1 MAEATT
7 IDVSEIIERQ
17 KLSGFLVGLVTIS
30 WIITFFDGFDMN
42 VIGYAAPYLS
52 SAYHLDKVMMGN
64 IFSIGLVGTLI
75 GGFLFG
81 YIGDKIGRRP
91 AIILATGL
99 FALLTLAFALANS
112 YAQLL
117 TIRLVLG
124 VAIGGMLP
132 LSWALNIE
140 YAPKRYRSTIV
151 TLIMIGYSLGTA
163 LGGPIANWLIPQ
175 HGWQS
180 VFVLGG
186 VLSLVAALVLVLML
200 PESIRFLASK
210 GRRPDVIA
218 GIVRR
223 IAPGLAVPAGVR
235 FVVADEAGQGTDFKP
250 SLLFAGE
257 LRWITTFL
265 WIAYIFSSMTAF
277 FLATW
282 TPLVFEA
289 LNFTRAE
296 AAWAGTISA
305 ICGAAGGLLIMRFTD
320 NRGAIA
326 IAAMPLIAIPLLLLA
341 GFVDVGHV
349 WFFVLFGLIAAFLIG
364 GHFGLHSIAGIF
376 YPSAYRSNGAGWAT
390 SVAKVGSIAGP
401 FIAGVILSTNI
412 PVRHIFA
419 IMAICPAVFLGCILV
434 VGTIH
439 SRILRRERRLTP
451 LTPGMALGG
460 QHGDD

>member
-1 MAEATT
+1 MT
-7 IDVSEIIERQ
+7 IDVSEVVERQ

-42 VIGYAAPYLS
+42 VIGFAAPYLS
-52 SAYHLDKVMMGN
+52 SAYHLDKLMMGK

-91 AIILATGL
+91 AIILATAA
-99 FALLTLAFALANS
+99 FAVLTLAFALADS
-112 YAQLL
+112 YMQLL
-117 TIRLVLG
+117 ATRLILG

-175 HGWQS
+175 YGWQS
-180 VFVLGG
+180 VFVVGG
-186 VLSLVAALVLVLML
+186 GLSLVAALVLILML

-223 IAPGLAVPAGVR
+223 IAPGLPVPEGVR
-235 FVVADEAGQGTDFKP
+235 FVVADEPGQGKDFKP

-277 FLATW
+277 FLANW

-289 LNFTRAE
+289 LNFSRSE

-305 ICGAAGGLLIMRFTD
+305 VTGAAGGLLIMRFTD
-320 NRGAIA
+320 TRGAIA
-326 IAAMPLIAIPLLLLA
+326 IAAMPLIAIPLLLVA
-341 GFVDVGHV
+341 GFIDVGHT
-349 WFFVLFGLIAAFLIG
+349 WFFVLFGLIACFLIG

-376 YPSAYRSNGAGWAT
+376 YPSAYRGNGAGWAT
-390 SVAKVGSIAGP
+390 SVAKIGSISGP
-401 FIAGVILSTNI
+401 YIAGLILSTDL

-419 IMAICPAVFLGCILV
+419 ILAICPAVFLVCILI
-434 VGTIH
+434 VGRIH
-439 SRILRRERRLTP
+439 SRILRREERLAP
-451 LTPGMALGG
+451 LAPGMALGG
-460 QHGDD
+460 QHGD

>member
-1 MAEATT
+1 VVVFAT
-7 IDVSEIIERQ
+7 
-17 KLSGFLVGLVTIS
+17 
-30 WIITFFDGFDMN
+30 
-42 VIGYAAPYLS
+42 A
-52 SAYHLDKVMMGN
+52 
-64 IFSIGLVGTLI
+64 
-75 GGFLFG
+75 LFG
-81 YIGDKIGRRP
+81 
-91 AIILATGL
+91 ILTMCFALADSYWSL
-99 FALLTLAFALANS
+99 FALRFIDGLPL
-112 YAQLL
+112 
-117 TIRLVLG
+117 
-124 VAIGGMLP
+124 GGMLP
-132 LSWALNIE
+132 LAWALNIE
-140 YAPKRYRSTIV
+140 YAPKRYRATIV
-151 TLIMIGYSLGTA
+151 TVIMMGYSLGTA
-163 LGGPIANWLIPQ
+163 LGGPIAIWLIPKF
-175 HGWQS
+175 GWKS
-180 VFVLGG
+180 VFVFGG
-186 VLSLVAALVLVLML
+186 AFSLLCAGILFAIL

-210 GRRPDVIA
+210 GLRPDVIA

-223 IAPGLAVPAGVR
+223 IAPGLVVPAGAR
-235 FVVADEAGQGTDFKP
+235 FVVTDESAQGKDFKP

-289 LNFTRAE
+289 LSFTRSD

-305 ICGAAGGLLIMRFTD
+305 VMGAVGGLLVMRFTD

-326 IAAMPLIAIPLLLLA
+326 IAAMPLIAIPLLLIA

-349 WFFVLFGLIAAFLIG
+349 WFFVLFGAIACFLIG

-376 YPSAYRSNGAGWAT
+376 YPSAYRGNGAGWAT

-401 FIAGVILSTNI
+401 TIAGLILSTDI

-439 SRILRRERRLTP
+439 SRILRREERLAP
-451 LTPGMALGG
+451 LAPGMALGG